1 MRAVRTFFA
10 LSLAGL
16 FLAAAMPAMAAP
28 QTSFT
33 LTDGNSVATFDLA
46 SDAGMSGWTV
56 EGVNQL
62 AKQWFWY
69 RTGATGDESS
79 IHTLTL
85 DASNAFDMNG
95 DSNDDSL
102 YARYLGTG
110 FKIEI
115 RWSLTGGTTGSKNS
129 LLGEQIKITNTD
141 TTALDFHFF
150 QYTDF
155 NLGGAADA
163 TDDQVTIILPL
174 VDTVVYQWD
183 PDWEADT
190 ALVLEADYY
199 MAGDP
204 TTILNLFSDGS
215 PTTLSGPATA
225 GPADVAWA
233 LQWDFT
239 LGGGKSYLRG
249 FEKHITPEPATMA
262 MLALGGAGLFLAKR
276 RRG

>member
-129 LLGEQIKITNTD
+129 LLGEQIKITNTY